1 MRVLAAGKLAASA
14 LLAGSLG
21 LSGCGSGAAPEPG
34 ASPVHGVQSQ
44 SQTQAQAQTE
54 AQSQS
59 QEQQIRSAIQAHL
72 TQVSNLNLQS
82 FDTDVTNVQIQG
94 DHAQARVDFHVK
106 GGPGV
111 MQFAYQLE
119 RRDGN
124 WTVTQS
130 NPVGAHSDSAPAH

>member
-1 MRVLAAGKLAASA
+1 MRFFTIGVLAVFA
-14 LLAGSLG
+14 LGIGGLG
-21 LSGCGSGAAPEPG
+21 VSGCGSGAAPNPG
-34 ASPVHGVQSQ
+34 AGAVHGVQGQ
-44 SQTQAQAQTE
+44 SQD
-54 AQSQS
+54 
-59 QEQQIRSAIQAHL
+59 QQIRAAIQTHL
-72 TQVSNLNLQS
+72 TTVNNLNLQS

-94 DHAQARVDFHVK
+94 DHAQAQVDFHVK

-130 NPVGAHSDSAPAH
+130 NPVGAHSNATPSQ

>member
-1 MRVLAAGKLAASA
+1 MPAALVLAV
-14 LLAGSLG
+14 GSVA

-34 ASPVHGVQSQ
+34 ASPVHGVL
-44 SQTQAQAQTE
+44 
-54 AQSQS
+54 AQSQD
-59 QEQQIRSAIQAHL
+59 QQIRAAIQAHL
-72 TQVSNLNLQS
+72 TQVNNLNLQS

-94 DHAQARVDFHVK
+94 DHAQAQVDFHVK

-130 NPVGAHSDSAPAH
+130 NPIGAHSDTKPAQ